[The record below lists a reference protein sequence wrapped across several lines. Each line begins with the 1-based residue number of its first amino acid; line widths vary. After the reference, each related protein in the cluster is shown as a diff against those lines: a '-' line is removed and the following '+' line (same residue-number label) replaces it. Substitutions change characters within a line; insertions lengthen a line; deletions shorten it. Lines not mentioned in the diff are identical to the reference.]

1 MTNRRPTQADVAKLA
16 GVSQTVV
23 SQILNN
29 NDISVSDGT
38 RQRVLDAID
47 QLGYVPNKSAQ
58 SLRSQKTRTIAC
70 VIPDITNP
78 YYPAFQRGVQ
88 KVTIEQNFD
97 LFVYDTEENEEN
109 EIRCLKAIQ
118 SSGVDGAILVLF
130 HHHIDDLTPLL
141 KQGIHLVVLASS
153 FLDIQD
159 SEIDIIYNRNDE
171 MAELATN
178 YLIQKGHTKI
188 GMIAG
193 LDETP
198 PRKFREIGYLKALEN
213 SHLPLD
219 QMCIQGGDFT
229 EKGGYEAMQM
239 ILDMEE
245 DLPTAIFAANDL
257 MALGAMAAIREAGL
271 SIPADIALIGIDDIP
286 AANLVYPRLTTI
298 NQHQEQG
305 GMDAAEMLIS
315 RIQGQYTGPGR
326 VLEGSFE
333 LIIRESA

>member
-1 MTNRRPTQADVAKLA
+1 MSNRRPTQEDVAKLA

-29 NDISVSDGT
+29 NEISVSEDT
-38 RQRVLDAID
+38 RQRVINAID

-78 YYPAFQRGVQ
+78 YYPAFQRGIQ
-88 KVTIEQNFD
+88 KVTAEHGFD
-97 LFVYDTEENEEN
+97 LFVYDTEENKEK
-109 EIRCLKAIQ
+109 EIRCLEAIQ
-118 SSGVDGAILVLF
+118 HSGVDGAILVLF
-130 HHHIDDLTPLL
+130 HHQIEDLTPLL

-153 FLDIQD
+153 FVDIQS

-171 MAELATN
+171 MAKIATN
-178 YLIQKGHTKI
+178 YLIGKGHTKI

-198 PRKFREIGYLKALEN
+198 PRKFREIGYLNALEE
-213 SHLPLD
+213 SQLPLD
-219 QMCIQGGDFT
+219 QICIQGGDFT
-229 EKGGYEAMQM
+229 EKGGYQAMKI

-245 DLPTAIFAANDL
+245 LPTAIFAANDL

-271 SIPADIALIGIDDIP
+271 LIPDDIALIGIDDIP
-286 AANLVYPRLTTI
+286 AAKLVHPTLTTI
-298 NQHQEQG
+298 NQHQEKG
-305 GMDAAEMLIS
+305 GMIAAEMLIN
-315 RIQGQYTGPGR
+315 RIQGQYTGSGR
-326 VLEGSFE
+326 VVEGTFE
-333 LIIRESA
+333 IVIRESV

>member
-1 MTNRRPTQADVAKLA
+1 MTIRRPTQEDVAKLA

-29 NDISVSDGT
+29 NDISVSEGT
-38 RQRVLDAID
+38 RQRVIDAID

-78 YYPAFQRGVQ
+78 YYPAFQRGIQ
-88 KVTIEQNFD
+88 KVTTEYNFD
-97 LFVYDTEENEEN
+97 LFVYDTEENKEN
-109 EIRCLKAIQ
+109 EIRCFKAIQ
-118 SSGVDGAILVLF
+118 RSGVDGAILVLF
-130 HHHIDDLTPLL
+130 HHQIDDLTPLL
-141 KQGIHLVVLASS
+141 HQGIHLVVLSSS
-153 FLDIQD
+153 FLDIPN

-178 YLIQKGHTKI
+178 YLIKKGHTKI

-198 PRKFREIGYLKALEN
+198 PRKFREIGYLNALEE
-213 SHLPLD
+213 SQLPLN

-229 EKGGYEAMQM
+229 EKGGYEAMKI
-239 ILDMEE
+239 ILDMDE
-245 DLPTAIFAANDL
+245 LPTAIFAANDL

-271 SIPADIALIGIDDIP
+271 SIPDDIALIGIDDIP
-286 AANLVYPRLTTI
+286 AAKLVYPTLTTI
-298 NQHQEQG
+298 NQHQEKG
-305 GMDAAEMLIS
+305 GMIAAEMLIN
-315 RIQGQYTGPGR
+315 RIQGQYTGSGR
-326 VLEGSFE
+326 IVEGTFE

>member
-1 MTNRRPTQADVAKLA
+1 MSNRRPTQEDVAKLA

-38 RQRVLDAID
+38 RQRVIDAID
-47 QLGYVPNKSAQ
+47 QLEYVPNKSAR

-78 YYPAFQRGVQ
+78 YYPAFQRGIQ
-88 KVTIEQNFD
+88 KVTTEKNFD
-97 LFVYDTEENEEN
+97 LFVYDTEEKKEN

-118 SSGVDGAILVLF
+118 HAGVDGAILVLF
-130 HHHIDDLTPLL
+130 HHQIDDLTHLL
-141 KQGIHLVVLASS
+141 YQGINLVILASS
-153 FLDIQD
+153 FTDVQN
-159 SEIDIIYNRNDE
+159 SKIDVIYNQNE
-171 MAELATN
+171 EIAKSATN
-178 YLIQKGHTKI
+178 YLIERGHTKI

-198 PRKFREIGYLKALEN
+198 PRKFREIGYLNALQE
-213 SHLPLD
+213 SQLPLD
-219 QMCIQGGDFT
+219 QICIQGGDFT
-229 EKGGYEAMQM
+229 EKGGYEAMKI

-245 DLPTAIFAANDL
+245 LPTAIFAANDL

-271 SIPADIALIGIDDIP
+271 LIPDDIALIGIDDIP
-286 AANLVYPRLTTI
+286 AAKLVHPTLTTI
-298 NQHQEQG
+298 NQHQEEG
-305 GMDAAEMLIS
+305 GKVAAEMLIE
-315 RIQGQYTGPGR
+315 RIEGEYTGPAR
-326 VLEGSFE
+326 VVEGAFE

>member
-1 MTNRRPTQADVAKLA
+1 MTSRRPTQEDVAKLA

-23 SQILNN
+23 SQILNK

-78 YYPAFQRGVQ
+78 YYPAFQRGIQ
-88 KVTIEQNFD
+88 KVTTEHNFD
-97 LFVYDTEENEEN
+97 LFVYDTEEKKEN
-109 EIRCLKAIQ
+109 EIRCLQAIQ
-118 SSGVDGAILVLF
+118 RAGVDGAILVLF
-130 HHHIDDLTPLL
+130 HHQIEDLIPLL
-141 KQGIHLVVLASS
+141 NQGIQLVVLASS
-153 FLDIQD
+153 YLDIQK

-171 MAELATN
+171 MAEIATN
-178 YLIQKGHTKI
+178 YLIKKGHTKI

-198 PRKFREIGYLKALEN
+198 PRKFREIGYLKALEELQ
-213 SHLPLD
+213 LPLD

-229 EKGGYEAMQM
+229 EKGGYEAMKI
-239 ILDMEE
+239 ILDMDE
-245 DLPTAIFAANDL
+245 LPTAIFAANDL

-271 SIPADIALIGIDDIP
+271 SIPDDIALIGIDDIP
-286 AANLVYPRLTTI
+286 AANLIYPRLTTI
-298 NQHQEQG
+298 NQHQEKG
-305 GMDAAEMLIS
+305 GMVAAEMLID
-315 RIQGQYTGPGR
+315 RIEGKHTGPGR
-326 VLEGSFE
+326 MIEGTFE

>member
-1 MTNRRPTQADVAKLA
+1 MNNRRPTQEDVAKVA

-29 NDISVSDGT
+29 NDISISDGT

-58 SLRSQKTRTIAC
+58 SLRRQKTRTIAC

-78 YYPAFQRGVQ
+78 YYPEFQRGIQ
-88 KVTIEQNFD
+88 KVTTKHNFD
-97 LFVYDTEENEEN
+97 LFIYDTEENADN

-118 SSGVDGAILVLF
+118 RAGVDGAILVLF
-130 HHHIDDLTPLL
+130 HHQIDDLAPLL
-141 KQGIHLVVLASS
+141 NQGLKLVVLASS
-153 FLDIQD
+153 FLDIQN
-159 SEIDIIYNRNDE
+159 SEIDVIYNRNE
-171 MAELATN
+171 EIARIATN
-178 YLIQKGHTKI
+178 YLIERGHTKI

-198 PRKFREIGYLKALEN
+198 PRKFREKGYLNALEE

-229 EKGGYEAMQM
+229 EKGGYEAMKI

-245 DLPTAIFAANDL
+245 LPTAIFAANDL

-271 SIPADIALIGIDDIP
+271 LIPDNIALIGIDDIP
-286 AANLVYPRLTTI
+286 AAKLVHPTLTTI
-298 NQHQEQG
+298 NQQQEKG
-305 GMDAAEMLIS
+305 GMVAAEMLID
-315 RIQGQYTGPGR
+315 RIEGVYTGPGR
-326 VLEGSFE
+326 VVEGTFE
-333 LIIRESA
+333 LIERKSV

>member
-1 MTNRRPTQADVAKLA
+1 MANRRPTQEDVAKLA

-78 YYPAFQRGVQ
+78 YYPAFQRGIQ
-88 KVTIEQNFD
+88 KITTEHNFD
-97 LFVYDTEENEEN
+97 LFVYDTEENEGN

-118 SSGVDGAILVLF
+118 RSGVDGAILVLF
-130 HHHIDDLTPLL
+130 HHQIDDLAPLL
-141 KQGIHLVVLASS
+141 NQGIHLVLLAS
-153 FLDIQD
+153 FYLDIQN

-171 MAELATN
+171 MAKLATN
-178 YLIQKGHTKI
+178 YLIEKGHTKI

-198 PRKFREIGYLKALEN
+198 PRKFREIGYVNALQE
-213 SHLPLD
+213 SHLPLN

-229 EKGGYEAMQM
+229 EKGGYEAMKK
-239 ILDMEE
+239 ILDMD

-271 SIPADIALIGIDDIP
+271 LIPDDIALIGIDDIP

-298 NQHQEQG
+298 NQHQEKG
-305 GMDAAEMLIS
+305 GMDAAEMLIT
-315 RIQGQYTGPGR
+315 RIQGQYKGLGR
-326 VLEGSFE
+326 VIEGTFE
-333 LIIRESA
+333 IIIRESA

>member
-1 MTNRRPTQADVAKLA
+1 VAKLA

-29 NDISVSDGT
+29 NEISVSEDT
-38 RQRVLDAID
+38 RQRVIDAID

-78 YYPAFQRGVQ
+78 YYPAFQRGIQ
-88 KVTIEQNFD
+88 KVTTEHNFD

-118 SSGVDGAILVLF
+118 RAGVDGAILVLF
-130 HHHIDDLTPLL
+130 HHKIDDLVPLL
-141 KQGIHLVVLASS
+141 NQGINLVVLASS
-153 FLDIQD
+153 FLDGQN
-159 SEIDIIYNRNDE
+159 SEIDIIYNRNE
-171 MAELATN
+171 EIAKVATN
-178 YLIQKGHTKI
+178 YLIERGHTKI

-198 PRKFREIGYLKALEN
+198 PRKFREFGYLSALEE
-213 SHLPLD
+213 SHLPLNK
-219 QMCIQGGDFT
+219 MLIQGGDFT
-229 EKGGYEAMQM
+229 EKGGYEAMKIM
-239 ILDMEE
+239 LDMEE
-245 DLPTAIFAANDL
+245 LPTAIFAANDL

-271 SIPADIALIGIDDIP
+271 LIPDDVALIGIDDIP
-286 AANLVYPRLTTI
+286 AAKLVHPTLTTI
-298 NQHQEQG
+298 NQHQEKG
-305 GMDAAEMLIS
+305 GKVAAEMLIE
-315 RIQGQYTGPGR
+315 RIEGEYTGPAR
-326 VLEGSFE
+326 VVEGVFE